1 MKIAGIIVANGIKDI
16 SGATILISDSLNPIV
31 NNIVEPAKDIEFK
44 TKEIQNTYSVG
55 IIILFDNINNINPV
69 TNRPTTRVANDVI
82 YESVSEVAIFVA
94 KLFPDLKII
103 VEKDANKP
111 KLIIYNHI

>member
-1 MKIAGIIVANGIKDI
+1 MAWIYLFLFPEYFIIYAPAVTNKIPKTDIIVGIWFKMKIAGIIVANGIKDI

-69 TNRPTTRVANDVI
+69 TNRRPPA
-82 YESVSEVAIFVA
+82 
-94 KLFPDLKII
+94 
-103 VEKDANKP
+103 
-111 KLIIYNHI
+111 